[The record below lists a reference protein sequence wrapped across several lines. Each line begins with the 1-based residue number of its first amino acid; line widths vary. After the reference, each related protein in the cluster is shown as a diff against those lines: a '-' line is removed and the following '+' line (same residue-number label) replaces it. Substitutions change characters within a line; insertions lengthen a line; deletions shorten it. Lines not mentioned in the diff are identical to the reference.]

1 MEVIQLKDK
10 QFEIFLTEDVILK
23 EIDRVAKCLN
33 EELHDKQPLFVIV
46 LNGAFMFASDLIGK
60 FNFPCE
66 VSFIRLASYQGVDRD
81 ENLKVIHGLV
91 DGLEDRHV
99 VIIEDIID
107 TGHTMAFLLDMIKN
121 QKPASV
127 KIATLLFKPQA
138 LQLDN
143 VKPDYT
149 ALEIPNDFIVG
160 YGLDYDGLGRNLR
173 NIYKVRD

>member
-1 MEVIQLKDK
+1 MKVIQLKDK

-33 EELHDKQPLFVIV
+33 EELHDKQPLFVVV
-46 LNGAFMFASDLIGK
+46 LNGAFMFASDLIGR

-66 VSFIRLASYQGVDRD
+66 VSFVRLSSYQGVNRGEDM
-81 ENLKVIHGLV
+81 KVVQGLV
-91 DGLEDRHV
+91 DEIEDRHI
-99 VIIEDIID
+99 VIVEDIVD
-107 TGHTMAFLLDMIKN
+107 TGHTMAFLLDMIKKK
-121 QKPASV
+121 KPESV
-127 KIATLLFKPQA
+127 KTATLLFKPQA
-138 LQLDN
+138 LQLDIN
-143 VKPDYT
+143 LDYT